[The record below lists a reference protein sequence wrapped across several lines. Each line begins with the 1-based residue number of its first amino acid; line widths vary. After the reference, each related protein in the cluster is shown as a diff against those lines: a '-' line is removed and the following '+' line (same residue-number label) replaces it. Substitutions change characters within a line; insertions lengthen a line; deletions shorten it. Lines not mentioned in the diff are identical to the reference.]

1 MPTCMPYEEEEKEE
15 EEEVDTCTCAGKPRK
30 FSEFS
35 ALVQS
40 SYKVTLFGAKKK
52 N

>member
-1 MPTCMPYEEEEKEE
+1 MPTCMPYDDDDDE
-15 EEEVDTCTCAGKPRK
+15 EEEVDTCTCARKPRK

-40 SYKVTLFGAKKK
+40 SYKVTLFGANKK